1 MRGFLFDIL
10 FIVLALTYINVF
22 LDFILATAVPQVIN
36 FLVYFAGVWVPIV
49 IFRYAWGMW
58 VRYVRYAWE
67 TKQEKVLLEI
77 KLPVETM
84 KSPLAMELV
93 LTSLYQT
100 GGEGTPID
108 RYWDGKSRPWFS
120 LELVSI
126 DGEVHF
132 YIWTFKGQR
141 AVLEANIYAQYPD
154 VEIHEA
160 RDYTEAIFFDPSKYD
175 IMGCRF
181 EATGPD
187 PLPIKTYV
195 DYGLDKDPDEEFK
208 VDPMAPLIEFMG
220 SIKKGHQAWV
230 QIIVRAHVAEK
241 KIHAGLIGGNDKYPD
256 KWKEE
261 SKELIEK
268 IIKES
273 EVEDKDGNKMPNM
286 AKITKGQQDRIA
298 AIERSVVKYA
308 FDAGIRIIYVAPKD
322 IFDKGNGG
330 GLMGSLK
337 QFNAP
342 HLNGFKPAEPMSFD
356 YKWQDWSGKKLI
368 KRKIEHFGAYCA
380 RGYFHYP
387 FKSKSTVLNTE
398 ELATMYHFPGSA
410 VRTPGLKRIPS
421 KRADAPSNLPV

>member
-1 MRGFLFDIL
+1 MTDCFFAI
-10 FIVLALTYINVF
+10 IIPVIALTYINVF
-22 LDFILATAVPQVIN
+22 LDFMLATAVPQIITW
-36 FLVYFAGVWVPIV
+36 LVYLAGVWVPIV
-49 IFRYAWGMW
+49 IFQYAWGMW
-58 VRYVRYAWE
+58 VRYVRYDWE
-67 TKQEKVLLEI
+67 TKQPKVLLEI

-93 LTSLYQT
+93 LTGIYQT

-108 RYWDGKSRPWFS
+108 RYWDGKARPWFS

-132 YIWTFKGQR
+132 YIWTFKSQR

-154 VEIHEA
+154 VEIHEVK
-160 RDYTEAIFFDPSKYD
+160 DYTEAIFFDPSKYD

-230 QIIVRAHVAEK
+230 QIIVRAHTAEK
-241 KIHAGLIGGNDKYPD
+241 TVTNEKYPD
-256 KWKEE
+256 KWKDE

-273 EVEDKDGNKMPNM
+273 ETEDKDGNKMPNM

-298 AIERSVVKYA
+298 AIERSVAKYA
-308 FDAGIRIIYVAPKD
+308 FDAGIRIMYIAPKD
-322 IFDKGNGG
+322 IFDRGNGG
-330 GLMGSLK
+330 GLMGAFK

-342 HLNGFKPAEPMSFD
+342 HLNGFKPADAMAFD
-356 YKWQDWSGKKLI
+356 YKWQDWSGKKLLR
-368 KRKIEHFGAYCA
+368 RKIEHFGAYCG

-387 FKSKSTVLNTE
+387 FRNKSTVLNTE
-398 ELATMYHFPGSA
+398 ELATIYHFPGSA